1 MRRVLVVCVLT
12 CLFAATVLPAS
23 YYNGVEAQVKTTEMN
38 NQENDNSDLSIDWW
52 PMFHHDLCHTGF
64 STSSAPETNHTKWT
78 FTTDSGGAFSSPAI
92 SNGKLYVSSCD
103 HRIYCLDAET
113 GELIWTYT
121 TGNYVFSSPAI
132 ANGKVYVGSMDHK
145 IYCLDADTGEL
156 IWTYTTGDF
165 VWSSPAISNGK
176 LYVGSDDD
184 KIYCLDAETGDL
196 IWTYTTGDDV
206 WSSPAIANGKVYVGS
221 YDHKIYCLDAD
232 TGELI
237 WTYTTGDWVISSP
250 AISNGKLYVCSD
262 DGKIYCLDADTGE
275 LIWTYT
281 TGDWLRTSPAISN
294 GKLYVGSDA
303 FDKGKI
309 YCLDA
314 DTGELIWTYTTGD
327 SIYFSS
333 PAIAN
338 GKLYVGSMDHK
349 IYCLDAD
356 TGELIWTYTTGD
368 SIYFSSPAIANG
380 KLYVGSDK
388 IYCFEDNHPPLTPD
402 IPSGPQNIMIKEIH
416 TYTACTID
424 PDGDNIYYLFDWGDG
439 TTSGWLGPYNSG
451 EEVQVNHSWTKRGT
465 YKVKV
470 KAKDING
477 AESDWSNSLIV
488 NVENKPPLI
497 PGKPSGPQNVRI
509 NEAHTYTACTTD
521 PDGDDIYYK
530 FDWGDGTT
538 SGWLGPYKSGE
549 EIQVN
554 HSWNKRGTYEVKVK
568 AKDIYGAESGWSDP
582 LTVTVIRKSK
592 SFYSFWFLQWLI
604 DHFPL
609 LANLLKIFSS
619 FQ

>member
-38 NQENDNSDLSIDWW
+38 NQENDNSDLWIDWW

-78 FTTDSGGAFSSPAI
+78 FTTDSGGAFSSPTI

-103 HRIYCLDAET
+103 HRIYCLDADT

-165 VWSSPAISNGK
+165 VWPSPAISNGK

-206 WSSPAIANGKVYVGS
+206 WSSPAISNGKVYVGS
-221 YDHKIYCLDAD
+221 
-232 TGELI
+232 
-237 WTYTTGDWVISSP
+237 S
-250 AISNGKLYVCSD
+250 
-262 DGKIYCLDADTGE
+262 
-275 LIWTYT
+275 
-281 TGDWLRTSPAISN
+281 
-294 GKLYVGSDA
+294 
-303 FDKGKI
+303 
-309 YCLDA
+309 
-314 DTGELIWTYTTGD
+314 
-327 SIYFSS
+327 
-333 PAIAN
+333 
-338 GKLYVGSMDHK
+338 DHK

-402 IPSGPQNIMIKEIH
+402 TPSGPQNIMIKEIH

-470 KAKDING
+470 KAQDING

-509 NEAHTYTACTTD
+509 NEAHTYTVCTTD